1 MCSKSDFIVPQF
13 LPSYFSQIRG
23 IIMRNCKFVLVS
35 TLATLCL
42 SASSAFAIDPS
53 YVRSDGSD
61 GAACTLAAP
70 CRTLQKAHDVTDA
83 GGAIYAL
90 DATADYGALIIT
102 KGITIYPPTGDS
114 SQRPSISVGSG
125 NAVTV
130 NAGSGDT
137 VTLINMQL
145 DGQSAAANG
154 IQFNSGFELRVFGG
168 VMRRFK
174 GAAPNGF
181 GIKFA
186 PAATSKLLVQEST
199 LIGNGT
205 ASTGG
210 GVQINPQSGGAAQVL
225 LSHIRSEL
233 NAYGVA
239 IDTTGSTNGV
249 NATFPGGEIHA
260 NRQDGAIIVGDAPIG
275 LLVNEA
281 TIFSNNGNGVRAI
294 GNNVTARLYH
304 SAILGNSTGVVALG
318 GGTVQSYGNNSID
331 ANGVNGTP
339 TPISLK

>member
-1 MCSKSDFIVPQF
+1 MPNYK
-13 LPSYFSQIRG
+13 
-23 IIMRNCKFVLVS
+23 MVLAS

-53 YVRSDGSD
+53 YVKSDGSD

-83 GGAIYAL
+83 GGSIYAL
-90 DATADYGALIIT
+90 DATADYGALTIT

-130 NAGSGDT
+130 NAGSNDT

-145 DGQSAAANG
+145 DGQGAAANG

-168 VMRRFK
+168 VLRRFR
-174 GAAPNGF
+174 AVAPNGF

-186 PAATSKLLVQEST
+186 PSALSKLLVQEST

-210 GVQINPQSGGAAQVL
+210 GVQVSPVGGGAQVL
-225 LSHIRSEL
+225 LSHVRAEL
-233 NAYGVA
+233 NAFGLA
-239 IDTTGSTNGV
+239 IDTTNSAPNSGV
-249 NATFPGGEIHA
+249 NAVIHGGEIHA
-260 NRQDGAIIVGDAPIG
+260 NRQDGIVAVGGAPISV
-275 LLVNEA
+275 LLNEA
-281 TIFSNNGNGVRAI
+281 TVFANGGFGVRAI
-294 GNNVTARLYH
+294 GNNVSARLFH
-304 SAILGNSTGVVALG
+304 SAVAGNGTGVAGVSG
-318 GGTVQSYGNNSID
+318 GAVQSYGNNSLD
-331 ANGVNGTP
+331 ANGANGIP
-339 TPISLK
+339 SAIPLK